1 MKPDFSIVLDYIS
14 KKGKNSLFVVLG
26 IIGIFLILVGDM
38 NFTDNSEKNTCSDI
52 SLQEYKT
59 RTEKELTALLRE
71 IEGVGDV
78 RVMITLESGTE
89 NIYVQQEKNVSDE
102 QKQLNGNDSS
112 QTSRSTFE
120 NEIVMVESSG
130 SNTALVEK
138 TIQPTVQG
146 VAVVCRGA
154 DDIKVVSD
162 VTNSVSVVLGVPTH
176 KICVTKMR

>member
-78 RVMITLESGTE
+78 RVMITLES
-89 NIYVQQEKNVSDE
+89 
-102 QKQLNGNDSS
+102 
-112 QTSRSTFE
+112 
-120 NEIVMVESSG
+120 
-130 SNTALVEK
+130 
-138 TIQPTVQG
+138 
-146 VAVVCRGA
+146 
-154 DDIKVVSD
+154 
-162 VTNSVSVVLGVPTH
+162 
-176 KICVTKMR
+176 